1 MTEAKEELPKATT
14 AAGWKKAAKH
24 YPLLPSG
31 VRVGIK
37 LPDLPAMIETGELPQ
52 DLIDAAIGYANG
64 RAPEE
69 PDTASVGKDRRFRD
83 ELVKATVVEPKLT
96 DEDVKDIPI
105 EDKDLLVA
113 FALRREDMD
122 AEGEHLA
129 GLTKSEKFRTFRGID
144 GLDSL
149 FAGS

>member
-1 MTEAKEELPKATT
+1 MTEVDETQKAVT
-14 AAGWKKAAKH
+14 ASNWKKAAKH

-37 LPDLPAMIETGELPQ
+37 LPDLPAMIEAGEIPQ
-52 DLIDAAIGYANG
+52 DLIEAAIGYANG
-64 RAPEE
+64 QGPKE
-69 PDTASVGKDRRFRD
+69 PDVESVAKDRRFRD

-96 DEDVKDIPI
+96 EDDLKDVPV

-129 GLTKSEKFRTFRGID
+129 GLTKSEKFRNFRGLD
-144 GLDSL
+144 SLDSL